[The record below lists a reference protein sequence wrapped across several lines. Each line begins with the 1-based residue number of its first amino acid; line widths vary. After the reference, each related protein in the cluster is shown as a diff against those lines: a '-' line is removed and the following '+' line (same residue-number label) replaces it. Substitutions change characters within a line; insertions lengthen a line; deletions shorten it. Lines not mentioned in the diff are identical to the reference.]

1 MSSAGAR
8 LSGQGGGVHPV
19 VHSRRLKDRALLV
32 ASIVTPVVLGLVIS
46 IQVQK
51 PSILFLL
58 AGVAGVLAIVALMS
72 SPRYEV
78 TLTVVALYLG
88 LLEGPVKLGSGG
100 HASASVVRD
109 VLIFS
114 VSIGALARLMTRRE
128 PIKLPPLSGWVF
140 AFVGVVLVEAFNP
153 QTASIAK
160 VAGGFRQQLE
170 WVPFFFFAY
179 ALIRS
184 KDRFRKLF
192 ILMGVIALAN
202 GLVGTYQSRLSPT
215 ALAGWGPGYR
225 ELILGV
231 NEEGGKTALGARTFG
246 SGEGVGH
253 VRPPALGT
261 DAGFGGGVGGLAL
274 PALLALLATGRL
286 RRRWPVIILALGALL
301 GVLTGLG
308 RLQVI
313 GAVLAVV
320 GFLVLS
326 MSAGRKVARPLAAML
341 GIIALGI
348 PLIFGVIALNGGGA
362 FSRYTSIAPENVTSS
377 KDKKTSSLGH
387 IPALLETKPFGVGLG
402 TVGAAAGFG
411 GKQTNLYEGHGVSA
425 ETEYNFVADELGIPG
440 LLVWCAFS
448 IRLLILGLTGIRHIR
463 DIELKLY
470 LAAMVASF
478 VALTIM
484 GLGGPTMTSA
494 AFGPFFWA
502 FAGVCSYWLAGPGR
516 AEAEMSEGHLAAPAV
531 PA

>member
-8 LSGQGGGVHPV
+8 LSGQGAGVHPV
-19 VHSRRLKDRALLV
+19 VYSRRVKDRALLA
-32 ASIVTPVVLGLVIS
+32 ASILIPIALGLLIS

-51 PSILFLL
+51 PSILLL
-58 AGVAGVLAIVALMS
+58 LGGVAGVTAVVALMV

-109 VLIFS
+109 VLIFA
-114 VSIGALARLMTRRE
+114 VSIGALARLTTRRE
-128 PIKLPPLSGWVF
+128 PVRLPPLSGWVF
-140 AFVGVVLVEAFNP
+140 AFVGVVVLEAFNP
-153 QTASIAK
+153 QTANIAK
-160 VAGGFRQQLE
+160 IAGGFRQQLE

-184 KDRFRKLF
+184 KERFRKLF
-192 ILMGVIALAN
+192 ILIGVIALAN
-202 GLVGTYQSRLSPT
+202 GLVGTYQTRLSPT
-215 ALAGWGPGYR
+215 ALASWGPGYR
-225 ELILGV
+225 ELLLGV
-231 NEEGGKTALGARTFG
+231 NEEGGKSALGARTFG
-246 SGEGVGH
+246 TGEGVGH

-274 PALLALLATGRL
+274 PALLALIATGRL
-286 RRRWPVIILALGALL
+286 RRRWPVIILALGAVL

-313 GAVLAVV
+313 GAVLGVM

-326 MSAGRKVARPLAAML
+326 LSAGRKFTRPLAA
-341 GIIALGI
+341 IA
-348 PLIFGVIALNGGGA
+348 GVIALAIPLILGVVALNGGAA

-377 KDKKTSSLGH
+377 KDKKTSSIKH
-387 IPALLETKPFGVGLG
+387 IPALLESKPFGVGLG

-425 ETEYNFVADELGIPG
+425 ETEYNAIADELGFPG
-440 LLVWCAFS
+440 LLVWCALS
-448 IRLLILGLTGIRHIR
+448 IRLLILGLTGLRHVR
-463 DIELKLY
+463 DIELKIY
-470 LAAMVASF
+470 LAAMLASF
-478 VALTIM
+478 AALTIM
-484 GLGGPTMTSA
+484 GFGGPTMSSA
-494 AFGPFFWA
+494 AFGPFYWS
-502 FAGVCSYWLAGPGR
+502 FAGICAYWLAGPGR
-516 AEAEMSEGHLAAPAV
+516 AKAEQLDADDGAGAV
-531 PA
+531 TP